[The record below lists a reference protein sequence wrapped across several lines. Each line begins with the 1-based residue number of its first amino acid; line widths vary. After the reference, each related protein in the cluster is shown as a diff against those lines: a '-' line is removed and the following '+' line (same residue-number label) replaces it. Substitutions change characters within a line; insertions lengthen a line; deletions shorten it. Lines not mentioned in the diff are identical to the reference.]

1 MSEKIVC
8 DLQQSG
14 NDSVDSLVGMLRKY
28 QKQAKN
34 TVDEIQKFTKLAEVK
49 DNEIACLN
57 EELEAL
63 RDFRA

>member
-1 MSEKIVC
+1 MSEKIVV

-34 TVDEIQKFTKLAEVK
+34 TEDEIKKFTNLAEVK
-49 DNEIACLN
+49 EHEI
-57 EELEAL
+57 
-63 RDFRA
+63 